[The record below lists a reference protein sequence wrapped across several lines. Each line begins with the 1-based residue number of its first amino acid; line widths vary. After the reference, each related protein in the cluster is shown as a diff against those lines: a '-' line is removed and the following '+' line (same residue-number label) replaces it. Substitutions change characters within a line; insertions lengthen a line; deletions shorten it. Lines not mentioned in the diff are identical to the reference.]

1 MQAALNW
8 VHSTGRDAPLN
19 GDNVDKQDI
28 FVSDGESNAWL
39 HAEDTNLSKNNVET
53 GSTDTAVEQLL
64 GTYEDP
70 WSWFFNDNDKVSEVV
85 QLENYFGPIQAVG
98 INVGTSA
105 LDILNQVEGE
115 PANVSPDVA
124 TNITTAE
131 QLDQVLADLN
141 PEVQFSPAGRDTING
156 GEGSDILFGD
166 APFTDDLAGVAGLGT
181 AAGGGW
187 QVFTELEA
195 HKGQG
200 SYADWD
206 RSDTLDYINTHL
218 DELSQESGRLAGA
231 DILDGGAG
239 DDYLFGQE
247 GDDQLIGGTGNDTMS
262 GGSGADT
269 FIWRAADADGSE
281 DVIKDFTI
289 GQDKLNLQE
298 VLDPTSD
305 PLSDYLDISANID
318 GDAVVKVFKT
328 GDMRAT
334 PDLTIVL
341 EGMGTDNTELT
352 QLQDYLLHDDGVI
365 K

>member
-1 MQAALNW
+1 MA
-8 VHSTGRDAPLN
+8 DA
-19 GDNVDKQDI
+19 
-28 FVSDGESNAWL
+28 
-39 HAEDTNLSKNNVET
+39 
-53 GSTDTAVEQLL
+53 
-64 GTYEDP
+64 
-70 WSWFFNDNDKVSEVV
+70 
-85 QLENYFGPIQAVG
+85 
-98 INVGTSA
+98 
-105 LDILNQVEGE
+105 
-115 PANVSPDVA
+115 
-124 TNITTAE
+124 
-131 QLDQVLADLN
+131 
-141 PEVQFSPAGRDTING
+141 
-156 GEGSDILFGD
+156 
-166 APFTDDLAGVAGLGT
+166 AGLGT
-181 AAGGGW
+181 ADGGGW

-195 HKGQG
+195 DND
-200 SYADWD
+200 ADWD
-206 RSDTLDYINTHL
+206 RSDTLAYINTHL

-305 PLSDYLDISANID
+305 PLSDYLDISANIE